1 MIFKELWVLLFFPI
15 IIVLIYLFKKRRP
28 LASIRFSSQELLKGS
43 LPTLRLRLANNLIYL
58 RAVVIALFLL
68 SLSRPRVPLQ
78 EAIIQNEGID
88 IVLAID
94 CSGSMR
100 AEDFKIEGRRRNRL
114 EVAKRVVEDFIR
126 ERKADRI
133 GMIAFA
139 ARAYTVC
146 PLTLDYDWLVKNLER
161 VKIGAIEDGTAIGSA
176 ISSSLNRL
184 KSTEAKSKIIILL
197 TDGINNAGKISP
209 LTASETAQALGV
221 KIYSIGAGTRGLV
234 PFPVQGPWRK
244 TIYQNVKIEI
254 DEEMLKKIA
263 EGTKGKYFRATD
275 TESLREIY
283 KEIDALEKTPIQESG
298 FLEYQ
303 ELFPSFL
310 IPGLLFLVLEVILS
324 NSFLRKLP

>member
-161 VKIGAIEDGTAIGSA
+161 VEIGAIEDGTAIGSA